1 MLMATTMFPLKSA
14 TPNKGQTLP
23 YHLWP
28 TAILHDVHPIRKRT
42 KALRR
47 LAALAASTPLLTMEF
62 ISNTESPHQQLWL
75 MVTTPLIL
83 RTVASPLIRNLEALS
98 LTDVPDDDGDTTT
111 SPDLTNRVNS

>member
-28 TAILHDVHPIRKRT
+28 TAILHDVHSIRKRT

-62 ISNTESPHQQLWL
+62 ISTQNPHTTNCGSWSPRH
-75 MVTTPLIL
+75 
-83 RTVASPLIRNLEALS
+83 
-98 LTDVPDDDGDTTT
+98 
-111 SPDLTNRVNS
+111 